1 MKPGDITKKDDAIV
15 IAIVRWN
22 KKDWI
27 AILRA

>member
-15 IAIVRWN
+15 IVIVRWN

-27 AILRA
+27 VILRA